1 MTSRRVRWV
10 VIAAALSAVSVAG
23 RAADAPA
30 EPVVYRPHAVTNL
43 PQACGD
49 LTHIADGTVYCLE
62 EGHPRVYRIR
72 RNGAVDKIFDGEEH
86 SGSPMQF
93 ESLAVANDETLYG
106 ASRKDHVVI
115 RIAAHSRKVVV
126 YAGGFGQAGMAD
138 GAGMAAKFNTPGG
151 MVIDGTGRLW
161 VADTRNHTIRTV
173 DRKGRVTTVAGAAG
187 HAGRADGDGP
197 RARFDRPERLALAP
211 DGAILVQD
219 GGSSAVRRID
229 PATFRVET
237 VAELGV
243 AGCPAGMCCAAGCNT
258 GIGALAVDRSGTV
271 FVIDG
276 RGAESYRIGPGGR
289 MEPLFGEP
297 SAPAAAKPGAIRSF
311 TAGGGDVL
319 FVGRSDGLVR
329 LEPSA
334 ARRR

>member
-1 MTSRRVRWV
+1 MTAPLARRLGV
-10 VIAAALSAVSVAG
+10 AALVAATLAVYA
-23 RAADAPA
+23 A
-30 EPVVYRPHAVTNL
+30 EPPSEAVAYRSQAVTNV
-43 PQACGD
+43 PQTCGD

-126 YAGGFGQAGMAD
+126 YAGGFGQVGASD

-151 MVIDGTGRLW
+151 MVIDRTGRLW
-161 VADTRNHTIRTV
+161 IADTRNHTVRTI

-187 HAGRADGDGP
+187 QRGRADGDGP

-211 DGAILVQD
+211 DGAVLVED
-219 GGSSAVRRID
+219 AGTSALRRID
-229 PATFRVET
+229 PDTMRVET
-237 VAELGV
+237 VAELGA
-243 AGCPAGMCCAAGCNT
+243 AGCPAGTCCAAGCNT
-258 GIGALAVDRSGTV
+258 GIGALAVDRAGV
-271 FVIDG
+271 LFVIDG
-276 RGAESYRIGPGGR
+276 RGGAVWRVGPGGR
-289 MEPLFGEP
+289 AQAL
-297 SAPAAAKPGAIRSF
+297 AADRTQPDRAKRGTIRSL
-311 TAGGGDVL
+311 TAGAGDAL
-319 FVGRSDGLVR
+319 YVGETDGLIR
-329 LEPSA
+329 LEPPGA
-334 ARRR
+334 KPR